1 MAVTGIDIGGTK
13 LSGAIFSER
22 GQILFRQSH
31 KLEHRTG
38 DEVGALIQQ
47 LVGELFEE
55 AGNQSVNI
63 NAVGICVPGI
73 SYHQTGCAWVPNI
86 PGWENYPV
94 KQKIEEVVP
103 HDCRIVVDS
112 DRACAILGESWT
124 GAAKGCKDAIFLAVG
139 TGIGAGIL
147 VNGQILRGAHDIGG
161 AIGWWALDRPYME
174 KYTPCGCFEYHAS
187 GEGLAKV
194 ARELLENQ
202 KEYNG
207 VLRSKPLEQ
216 VTAYDLFE
224 VFKTKDSIA
233 TQTFDIAIQFW
244 GMTVANLVSIFDPEK
259 IIFGGG
265 VFGPATIFLDDIYRE
280 AKKHAQP
287 ISIQKVTL
295 EASQLGGEAVLIGAG
310 YMALNA
316 SSQTANH
323 IKAV

>member
-1 MAVTGIDIGGTK
+1 MAVAGIDIGGTK
-13 LSGAIFSER
+13 VSGAIFSER
-22 GQILFRQSH
+22 GQILFKLSR
-31 KLEHRTG
+31 KLEDRTG

-47 LVGELFEE
+47 VIGELLKE
-55 AGNQSVNI
+55 AERQSVTMK
-63 NAVGICVPGI
+63 AVGICVPGI

-94 KQKIEEVVP
+94 REKVEEAVP
-103 HDCRIVVDS
+103 SDCKIVVDS

-161 AIGWWALDRPYME
+161 AIGWWALDRPYEE
-174 KYTPCGCFEYHAS
+174 KYKSCGCFEYHAS

-194 ARELLENQ
+194 ARELLESNPA
-202 KEYNG
+202 YNG
-207 VLRSKPLEQ
+207 VLRAKFPEQ
-216 VTAYDLFE
+216 ITAYDLFE
-224 VFKTKDSIA
+224 AFKTKDA
-233 TQTFDIAIQFW
+233 VAAQTFDTAIQFW

-265 VFGPATIFLDDIYRE
+265 VFGPAVMFLDDIYRE
-280 AKKHAQP
+280 AMKHAQP
-287 ISIQKVTL
+287 VSIQKVTL

-310 YMALNA
+310 YIALNA
-316 SSQTANH
+316 
-323 IKAV
+323 